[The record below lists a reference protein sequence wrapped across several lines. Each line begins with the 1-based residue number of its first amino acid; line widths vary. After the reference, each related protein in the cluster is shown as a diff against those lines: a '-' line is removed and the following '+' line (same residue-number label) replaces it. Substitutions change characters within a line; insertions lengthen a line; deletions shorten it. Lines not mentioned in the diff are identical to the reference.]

1 MIERDRDRHNLTD
14 MSRYGTLFI
23 QNCADQHTYRHPY
36 IRLAYIF
43 IQRSATVADKSRANK
58 TNTNTTTTTTTTRR
72 RRRSNDDVKDRS
84 QGKARQLSMY
94 FSDTFQYICIFCT
107 RKSTFMFL
115 FRFVKSFRAAQ
126 IANSKNGTIKASQVS
141 HGYAVHENKRV
152 YL

>member
-23 QNCADQHTYRHPY
+23 QNCADQHTYTHPY

-43 IQRSATVADKSRANK
+43 IQRSATVADKSRAYK
-58 TNTNTTTTTTTTRR
+58 TNTNTTQQQLQEEEATTTSKT
-72 RRRSNDDVKDRS
+72 DR
-84 QGKARQLSMY
+84 KARRDNFPCTSQIL
-94 FSDTFQYICIFCT
+94 FDIHIFCT